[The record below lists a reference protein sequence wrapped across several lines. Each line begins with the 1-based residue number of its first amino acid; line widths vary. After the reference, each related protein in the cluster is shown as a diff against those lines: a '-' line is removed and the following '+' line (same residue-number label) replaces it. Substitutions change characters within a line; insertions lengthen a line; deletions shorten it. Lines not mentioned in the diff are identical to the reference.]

1 MPEEMHYGEDYKYI
15 PQTSI
20 ESGLGREVL
29 SDLYMHTTQIS
40 NVFMVG
46 HNNQYVIID
55 AGMPRSGEE
64 IISVAEE
71 RFGEDS
77 RPEAIILTHGHFD
90 HVGGIIEMVEKW
102 EIPVYA
108 HRLELPYLTGEQ
120 SYPNPDGSV
129 EGGMVAKMS
138 PMFPHE
144 PIQLGNHVK
153 GLPEDGSVPHM
164 EGFRWIHTPGHAP
177 GHVSF
182 FRESDKT
189 LIAGDAFIT
198 VRQDSLYKV
207 LTQEKEIH
215 GPPRYLTTDW
225 QAAKKSVEELH
236 ALKPT
241 LAVTG
246 HGLPMGDSDL
256 ASGLEKLV
264 YDFDRIAVPDYGRYV
279 DDEPLH

>member
-1 MPEEMHYGEDYKYI
+1 
-15 PQTSI
+15 
-20 ESGLGREVL
+20 
-29 SDLYMHTTQIS
+29 DLYMHTTQIS

-102 EIPVYA
+102 EVPVYA
-108 HRLELPYLTGEQ
+108 HRLELPYLAGEQ

-153 GLPEDGSVPHM
+153 ELPEDGSVPHK
-164 EGFRWIHTPGHAP
+164 EGFRWSHTPGHAP

-182 FRESDKT
+182 FRDSDKT
-189 LIAGDAFIT
+189 LLARDAFIT
-198 VRQDSLYKV
+198 VRHQSRYKV

-246 HGLPMGDSDL
+246 HGLPMSDSDL
-256 ASGLEKLV
+256 ASGLDELV

-279 DDEPLH
+279 DDEPLHYSLSQTTLSAVPDEGRW

>member
-102 EIPVYA
+102 EVPVYA
-108 HRLELPYLTGEQ
+108 HRLELPYLAGEQ

-129 EGGMVAKMS
+129 EGGMVATMS

-144 PIQLGNHVK
+144 PIQ
-153 GLPEDGSVPHM
+153 
-164 EGFRWIHTPGHAP
+164 
-177 GHVSF
+177 
-182 FRESDKT
+182 
-189 LIAGDAFIT
+189 
-198 VRQDSLYKV
+198 
-207 LTQEKEIH
+207 
-215 GPPRYLTTDW
+215 
-225 QAAKKSVEELH
+225 
-236 ALKPT
+236 
-241 LAVTG
+241 
-246 HGLPMGDSDL
+246 
-256 ASGLEKLV
+256 
-264 YDFDRIAVPDYGRYV
+264 
-279 DDEPLH
+279 